1 MKPAPNAHPHMQP
14 AAFDKGDK
22 RISLWT
28 RLNRELGAATT
39 PRRPGVQGRWKA
51 SHRVSLNA

>member
-1 MKPAPNAHPHMQP
+1 MKPAPNLPSHTQP
-14 AAFDKGDK
+14 AVSDKG
-22 RISLWT
+22 ISLWT

-51 SHRVSLNA
+51 SHRVSLYP